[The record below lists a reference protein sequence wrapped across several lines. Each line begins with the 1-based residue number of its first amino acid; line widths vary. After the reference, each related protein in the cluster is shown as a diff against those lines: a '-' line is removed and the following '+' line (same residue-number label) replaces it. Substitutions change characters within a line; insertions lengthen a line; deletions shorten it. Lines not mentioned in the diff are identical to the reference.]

1 MITTASCGVAARIG
15 CALGLILAV
24 HAPAGPA
31 LAGGFSPSGVTSV
44 VVTDAGPVRG
54 IDAGN
59 HRRFFGLPYAAP
71 PVGDLRWKP
80 PQPVEPWDTIRNA
93 LIPGSACPQLRS
105 ISGLPSYDEDC
116 LYLNVTT
123 PSNDSGGH
131 PVLVWLHGGAFISG
145 SGLFYDP
152 TRLVLAGD
160 VVVVTINY
168 RLGALGYLAHP
179 ALLDSEP
186 DVDAAGAWGIA
197 DQQAALR
204 WVRRNIAAFGGDP
217 DNVTLAGQSAGGMSV
232 CAQLAAPGS
241 AGLFHRAI
249 LQSGPCTHI
258 VPDVGPWTIPLTE
271 ALPKGE
277 DLAQRVGCEDEKGAA
292 ECLRAAPVAD
302 LLEAVGR
309 ETQLQPAYG
318 NAVLPDEPAEAIDR
332 GDFNHVP
339 VIVGSTRD
347 EHRLYGAIREQ
358 NTGHPLTEPE
368 YVEEISETFGAEAG
382 SVLDEYPVTRY
393 DSPSLALATVLTD
406 WAWSCPALL
415 TAQTL
420 AGQVPTW
427 SYEFADDR
435 APWLILVR
443 RPSFPTGAYH
453 GSELRFLFDGPA
465 FLTPL
470 DGEQRELSEQMIE
483 YWTRFAH
490 EGDPNSD
497 DARPWERFTSGGS
510 GTQVLAPGDSRSR
523 WVNLADEH
531 RCGFWSDR
539 VTFASPW
546 AGRTGSR

>member
-1 MITTASCGVAARIG
+1 MITTTGRDLAVRLGL
-15 CALGLILAV
+15 ALGLILAFQ
-24 HAPAGPA
+24 APAGPVFGGPSQSLA
-31 LAGGFSPSGVTSV
+31 LSV

-54 IDAGN
+54 IDIGS

-71 PVGDLRWKP
+71 PVGDLRWEP
-80 PQPVEPWDTIRNA
+80 PQPVESWDTVRNA
-93 LIPGSACPQLRS
+93 FFPGQACPQLRS

-123 PSNDSGGH
+123 PRGDRGGH
-131 PVLVWLHGGAFISG
+131 PVMVWLHGGAFISG

-152 TRLVLAGD
+152 TRLVMAGD

-179 ALLDSEP
+179 SLLESESDP
-186 DVDAAGAWGIA
+186 AMAGAWGIA

-217 DNVTLAGQSAGGMSV
+217 NNVTLAGQSAGGMSV
-232 CAQLAAPGS
+232 CAHLAAPGS

-249 LQSGPCTHI
+249 LESGPCTHT
-258 VPDVGPWTIPLTE
+258 VPAVGPWAIPLAD
-271 ALPKGE
+271 ALSKGE
-277 DLAQRVGCEDEKGAA
+277 ELARRVGCEDEGSDA

-302 LLEAVGR
+302 LLKAVGR
-309 ETQLQPAYG
+309 ETQLQVAYG
-318 NAVLPDEPAEAIDR
+318 NAVLPIEPADAIDM
-332 GDFNHVP
+332 GHFNHVP

-358 NTGHPLTEPE
+358 NTDHPLTESE
-368 YVEEISETFGAEAG
+368 YFEEVEETFGSDAD
-382 SVLDEYPVTRY
+382 SVLAEYPVTRY

-420 AGQVPTW
+420 AGQVRTW

-453 GSELRFLFDGPA
+453 GSELRSLFDGPA
-465 FLTPL
+465 FFAPL
-470 DGEQRELSEQMIE
+470 DHQQRELSEQMIE
-483 YWTRFAH
+483 YWTRFARD
-490 EGDPNSD
+490 GDPNSY
-497 DARPWERFTSGGS
+497 DARPWETFTSVGS
-510 GTQVLAPGDSRSR
+510 GTQVLAPGGSWPGR
-523 WVNLADEH
+523 VNLDDEH
-531 RCGFWSDR
+531 RCGFWSDH
-539 VTFASPW
+539 VTFASP
-546 AGRTGSR
+546 